1 MTNVVIQTN
10 FEIMEIS
17 EEEKALILKA
27 RAEHVREEEIKN
39 TAKEIKNLLN
49 KIHELGG
56 TVSVYG
62 PSGKYVPYGDSRI
75 DLRIAEFSIRY

>member
-10 FEIMEIS
+10 LEIMEIS

-27 RAEHVREEEIKN
+27 RAERAREEEIKS
-39 TAKEIKNLLN
+39 TVKEIKSLLN

-56 TVSVYG
+56 IVSVYG
-62 PSGKYVPYGDSRI
+62 PSGKYVSYGDSRI
-75 DLRIAEFSIRY
+75 DLRTADFSIRF